1 MNYVPNTG
9 SHDDLANSTIREEFE
24 VETINL
30 ESARVFRQYGGIEVN
45 SKQDKEHT
53 QKKFGQRL
61 KYYLIQLIDFND
73 EASAPPEN
81 NKYKS

>member
-45 SKQDKEHT
+45 FNLNIKIIMPFCSVLFE
-53 QKKFGQRL
+53 KFNV
-61 KYYLIQLIDFND
+61 IF
-73 EASAPPEN
+73 
-81 NKYKS
+81 

>member
-9 SHDDLANSTIREEFE
+9 SPDDMANSTIREEFE

-45 SKQDKEHT
+45 MV
-53 QKKFGQRL
+53 
-61 KYYLIQLIDFND
+61 
-73 EASAPPEN
+73 
-81 NKYKS
+81 

>member
-1 MNYVPNTG
+1 MSKLRNFILTLKEIENRLMNYVPNTG

-45 SKQDKEHT
+45 
-53 QKKFGQRL
+53 
-61 KYYLIQLIDFND
+61 FNLNIKL
-73 EASAPPEN
+73 SCFW
-81 NKYKS
+81 KV

>member
-1 MNYVPNTG
+1 LILKEIENRLMNYVPNTG

-45 SKQDKEHT
+45 FNLNIKIIMPFCSVLFE
-53 QKKFGQRL
+53 KFNV
-61 KYYLIQLIDFND
+61 IF
-73 EASAPPEN
+73 
-81 NKYKS
+81 